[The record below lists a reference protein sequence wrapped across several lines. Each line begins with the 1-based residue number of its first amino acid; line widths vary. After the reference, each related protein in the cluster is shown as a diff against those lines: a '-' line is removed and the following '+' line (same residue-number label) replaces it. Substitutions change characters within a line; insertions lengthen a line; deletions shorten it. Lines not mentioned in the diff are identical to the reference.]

1 MPRSVRI
8 AHCCPVTSHCSHPG
22 QVKVRAQTQPGV
34 PNLFFHLRTP
44 LHMLMRDA
52 NEGMKDVQVL
62 PLPLMLDQ
70 EGSLPPPALWLVP
83 VRSL

>member
-1 MPRSVRI
+1 
-8 AHCCPVTSHCSHPG
+8 
-22 QVKVRAQTQPGV
+22 
-34 PNLFFHLRTP
+34 
-44 LHMLMRDA
+44 MLMRDA

-62 PLPLMLDQ
+62 PLALMLDQ